1 MQEKT
6 LIHACSVQNLFHK
19 AENWRCT
26 FKHILD
32 RNLTNALSV
41 QNHFKEEE
49 LWTCTKEY
57 IQEKNFYLAINVQ
70 NLFYNTPKKTY
81 MRKSLSMHVVYK
93 IFFTKQKIEDAS
105 SNIYWMY
112 KNCFTKKWLEAT
124 SKNTYR
130 KKPLSC
136 GKLKILP
143 MPYLHKII
151 VRNWMVATFSPF
163 FINNQYFTSY

>member
-81 MRKSLSMHVVYK
+81 RRKSLSMHVVYK

-124 SKNTYR
+124 PKNTYR
-130 KKPLSC
+130 RKPLSMHWVY
-136 GKLKILP
+136 KNFFTKRKIEHLTKH
-143 MPYLHKII
+143 MYKII
-151 VRNWMVATFSPF
+151 LRNWTY
-163 FINNQYFTSY
+163 IKE